1 MKPAEQANLLL
12 RKALQDQAILELL
25 VDDKTISDDAVGFHA
40 QQAAEKLLKALLAF
54 HQQDYPRSH
63 DLNVLIALLA
73 RIGICLPPGLSLLAD
88 LSPLATIY
96 RYEDL
101 PSDSELPRRE
111 WLAWIAMLRELVETE
126 IASN

>member
-12 RKALQDQAILELL
+12 RKALQDQAILVLL

-40 QQAAEKLLKALLAF
+40 QQA
-54 HQQDYPRSH
+54 
-63 DLNVLIALLA
+63 NVLIALLA
-73 RIGICLPPGLSLLAD
+73 RIGICLPSGLNLLAD